1 MWKIEKGLEK
11 STEKLKLEKRKIL
24 KKMKKRKKN
33 NPYFRLFFKGFP
45 ALNLPFKALF
55 YIKQ

>member
-11 STEKLKLEKRKIL
+11 KITEKLKLEKRGNWEEKEKKISIL
-24 KKMKKRKKN
+24 ISDS
-33 NPYFRLFFKGFP
+33 FFKGFP

>member
-11 STEKLKLEKRKIL
+11 STEKLKLEKRKIF
-24 KKMKKRKKN
+24 KKMKKKKKN

-45 ALNLPFKALF
+45 ALNLPLRP
-55 YIKQ
+55 YST